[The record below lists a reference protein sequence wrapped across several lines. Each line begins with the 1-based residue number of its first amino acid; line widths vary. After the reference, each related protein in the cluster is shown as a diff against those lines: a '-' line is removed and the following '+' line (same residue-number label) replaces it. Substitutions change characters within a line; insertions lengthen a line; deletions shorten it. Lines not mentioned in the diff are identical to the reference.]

1 MMALL
6 RKVFLRAK
14 KSGPPLPCPVSGAG
28 KEKQKGSP
36 VPPPPPP
43 AVEIEVEPES
53 LDDFVLDREVGRGS
67 FGQAYAA
74 HNRLNDREV
83 CLKVTKTNE
92 VETEALARLCDHPN
106 IVHLYSSFQIDADT
120 SAIEMQLVQ
129 GVDLFDYLDSRAA
142 SLPSEAES
150 KAMARQMFSAVVFC
164 HTNNIAHRE
173 YVPRDLVSSPT
184 PC

>member
-1 MMALL
+1 MALL

-14 KSGPPLPCPVSGAG
+14 NSGPVSPCTVLGSGKKKNAPPP
-28 KEKQKGSP
+28 S
-36 VPPPPPP
+36 PPPPLDE
-43 AVEIEVEPES
+43 VEVEPES

-74 HNRLNDREV
+74 HNRLNNREV

-106 IVHLYSSFQIDADT
+106 IVQLYSCFQIDADT

-129 GVDLFDYLDSRAA
+129 GVDLFDYLDSRAT
-142 SLPSEAES
+142 SLPTETEA

-164 HTNNIAHRE
+164 HRSNIAHRE
-173 YVPRDLVSSPT
+173 YGFVFVLTSLLN